1 MKRLTLTIA
10 IFCGLL
16 SVQSMAES
24 VILNPYQILNVQSG
38 QLNKAQILVEN
49 GKIIQ
54 IGSNLNKKIAGA
66 KVINLPDLTLIPGL
80 MDAHVHLMGNT
91 DLKGYAGISESSQLA
106 TIYGVKNAKNT
117 LLAGFTT
124 VRDVG
129 AGSFSDVALKEA
141 INKNV
146 VIGPTLL
153 VSGPALGITGG
164 HCDSNLLP
172 HEYDH
177 QLEGVVNSPWEARKQ
192 VRKNRKYGAD
202 LIKFCATGG
211 VLSKNTD
218 VNAKQFTLEEMQA
231 IVDEAH
237 NHGMRVAAHA
247 HGLKGIRTAI
257 IAGVD
262 SIEHA
267 SFIDDATIELAKER
281 GTSLAM
287 DVYVSDYILGE
298 GAKKGILEESLEK
311 ERTVGKIQRQNFK
324 KAVEAGADVVF
335 GTDAG
340 IFPHGKNARQFKYM
354 VDWGMTPL
362 QAIQA
367 ATIRTA
373 ELFDLSDV
381 GEIRENFAAD
391 IIGVKGNPL
400 ENISLLENVDF
411 VMKHGNVVKP

>member
-1 MKRLTLTIA
+1 MKKLTLTIA

-16 SVQSMAES
+16 SVQLMAES

-177 QLEGVVNSPWEARKQ
+177 QSEGVVNSPWEARKQ

-411 VMKHGNVVKP
+411 VMKDGNVVKP

>member
-1 MKRLTLTIA
+1 
-10 IFCGLL
+10 
-16 SVQSMAES
+16 ES

-298 GAKKGILEESLEK
+298 GAKKGILEESLDK

-411 VMKHGNVVKP
+411 VMKDGNVVKP

>member
-1 MKRLTLTIA
+1 MKKLTLTIA

-16 SVQSMAES
+16 SVQLMAES

-237 NHGMRVAAHA
+237 NHGMKVAAHA
-247 HGLKGIRTAI
+247 HGLEGIKTAI

-281 GTSLAM
+281 GTRLAM

-298 GAKKGILEESLEK
+298 GAKKGILEESLAK

-324 KAVEAGADVVF
+324 KAVQAGANVVF

-373 ELFDLSDV
+373 ELFDQSDT

-391 IIGVKGNPL
+391 IIGIKGNPL

-411 VMKHGNVVKP
+411 VMKNGNVVKP

>member
-1 MKRLTLTIA
+1 
-10 IFCGLL
+10 
-16 SVQSMAES
+16 
-24 VILNPYQILNVQSG
+24 
-38 QLNKAQILVEN
+38 
-49 GKIIQ
+49 
-54 IGSNLNKKIAGA
+54 
-66 KVINLPDLTLIPGL
+66 
-80 MDAHVHLMGNT
+80 
-91 DLKGYAGISESSQLA
+91 
-106 TIYGVKNAKNT
+106 
-117 LLAGFTT
+117 
-124 VRDVG
+124 
-129 AGSFSDVALKEA
+129 
-141 INKNV
+141 
-146 VIGPTLL
+146 
-153 VSGPALGITGG
+153 
-164 HCDSNLLP
+164 
-172 HEYDH
+172 
-177 QLEGVVNSPWEARKQ
+177 
-192 VRKNRKYGAD
+192 
-202 LIKFCATGG
+202 
-211 VLSKNTD
+211 LSKNTD

-247 HGLKGIRTAI
+247 HGLEGIKTAI

-298 GAKKGILEESLEK
+298 GAAKGILEESLAK

-324 KAVEAGADVVF
+324 KAVQAGANVVF

-373 ELFDLSDV
+373 ELFDQSDT

-400 ENISLLENVDF
+400 ENISLLENVVF
-411 VMKHGNVVKP
+411 VMKNGNIVKP

>member
-1 MKRLTLTIA
+1 MRKLTLTIA
-10 IFCGLL
+10 ICCGLL

-38 QLNKAQILVEN
+38 QLYKAQILVEN

-54 IGSNLNKKIAGA
+54 IGSNLNKKTADA
-66 KVINLPDLTLIPGL
+66 KVINLPDLTLMPGL

-91 DLKGYAGISESSQLA
+91 ELKGYAGISESSQLA
-106 TIYGVKNAKNT
+106 TIYGVYNAKKT

-129 AGSFSDVALKEA
+129 AGHFSGVALKEA

-146 VIGPTLL
+146 VIGPTMF

-164 HCDSNLLP
+164 HCDSNILS

-177 QLEGVVNSPWEARKQ
+177 QSEGVVNSPWEARQQ
-192 VRKNRKYGAD
+192 VRKNRKYGVD

-237 NHGMRVAAHA
+237 NHGMKVAAHA
-247 HGLKGIRTAI
+247 HGLEGIRTAI

-298 GAKKGILEESLEK
+298 GAAKGILEESLAK

-324 KAVEAGADVVF
+324 KAVQAGANVVF

-373 ELFDLSDV
+373 ELFDQSDT
-381 GEIRENFAAD
+381 GEIRENFVAD

-400 ENISLLENVDF
+400 ENISLLENVVF
-411 VMKHGNVVKP
+411 VMKNGNVVKP

>member
-1 MKRLTLTIA
+1 MKKLTLTIA

-16 SVQSMAES
+16 SVQLMAES

-146 VIGPTLL
+146 VIGPTLI

-247 HGLKGIRTAI
+247 HGLKGIRAAI

-298 GAKKGILEESLEK
+298 GAKKGILEESLDK

-411 VMKHGNVVKP
+411 VMKDGNVVKP